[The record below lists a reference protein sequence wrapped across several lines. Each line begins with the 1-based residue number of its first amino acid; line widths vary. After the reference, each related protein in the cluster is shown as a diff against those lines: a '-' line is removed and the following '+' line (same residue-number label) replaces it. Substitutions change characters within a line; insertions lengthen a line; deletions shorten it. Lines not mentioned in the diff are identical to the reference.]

1 MKILGI
7 SSNYHDASAALVID
21 GEVIFAAAE
30 ERYTRHK
37 HDPSF
42 PLFSIDAC
50 LRAAKIQSSDLD
62 LVAYHEDP
70 PTKLSRTLASTL
82 ARWPRSL
89 KNFLTNSKETVTSGF
104 WLQNDIAREL
114 NIAQEK
120 VLFAPH
126 HMSHAAHAFLTSSY
140 ERAAVMTV
148 DAVGEWTSSAI
159 FKAYFENGRAVITP
173 LDIAPFPNSLGL
185 FFSAVTSFLGFKVND
200 GECSTMALAAFGTP
214 RYLEQMRDVVR
225 LSSDGRFALNMSYF
239 DFGQDSDVPVSR
251 KFKDVF
257 GSARQPKSKLSFDS
271 LEKLSITDGEQQRFA
286 DVAASAQ
293 AVLEEA
299 TVAFS
304 RRALSLSGESHL
316 CYAGGVALN
325 SVANQKILAES
336 GCTSLYIPPD
346 PGDGGGAMGAA
357 LYVHNLAAGF
367 RPSPR
372 THPYFGEN
380 YSSGNIESMVEHL
393 EPKFWPGFSRIR
405 IKPVRKQQLH
415 GSRWPDPQKLV
426 SEIAGQ
432 LQRGKIVGWFQGRFE
447 AGPRALG
454 ARSILIAPDQIDLA
468 RKLSRQVKL
477 RASFRPYA
485 LSLTEQAA
493 AQLLDFQ
500 SSTVPTL
507 ARWMQLCV
515 PIRKEYVDQVRAA
528 CHIDGTTR
536 PQVVGLEDNPLFHE
550 LLKAF
555 GELSGVEALLNTS
568 FNESGLPLV
577 ASPYDALMMFARTD
591 MDILVVEDFV
601 LEKRF

>member
-1 MKILGI
+1 MKVLGI

-50 LRAAKIQSSDLD
+50 LRAAGIQSSELD

-82 ARWPRSL
+82 AGWPRSL
-89 KNFLTNSKETVTSGF
+89 RNFLTNSKETVTSGF

-114 NIAQEK
+114 KIAQEK

-126 HMSHAAHAFLTSSY
+126 HMSHAAHAFLTSSFD
-140 ERAAVMTV
+140 RAAIMTI

-159 FKAYFENGRAVITP
+159 FKAQYENGRAIITP
-173 LDIAPFPNSLGL
+173 LDLAPFPNSLGL

-214 RYLEQMRDVVR
+214 RYVEHMRDVLR
-225 LSSDGRFALNMSYF
+225 LSADGRFDLNLSYF
-239 DFGQDSDVPVSR
+239 DFSQDSDVPVSR
-251 KFKDVF
+251 KFLSVF
-257 GSARQPKSKLSFDS
+257 GDARPPKSKLSFDS
-271 LEKLSITDGEQQRFA
+271 LEKSTVTDDHHQRYA

-293 AVLEEA
+293 AILEEA

-304 RRALSLSGESHL
+304 RRALRLTGESNL

-325 SVANQKILAES
+325 SVANQKVLAES
-336 GCTSLYIPPD
+336 GCASLYIPPD

-367 RPSPR
+367 RQGPR
-372 THPYFGEN
+372 THPFFGERF
-380 YSSGNIESMVEHL
+380 SSENVELMLEHL

-405 IKPVRKQQLH
+405 IKPLKKEQLH
-415 GSRWPDPQKLV
+415 GSRWRDSKMLV
-426 SEIAGQ
+426 SEIASQ

-468 RKLSRQVKL
+468 RKLSKQVKL

-485 LSLTEQAA
+485 LSLTEASA
-493 AQLLDFQ
+493 TRLLNFQ
-500 SSTVPTL
+500 NSVVPAP
-507 ARWMQLCV
+507 ARWMQVCV
-515 PIRKEYVDQVRAA
+515 PIRQEFVHQVRAA

-536 PQVVGLEDNPLFHE
+536 PQVVGSQDNPLYHD
-550 LLKAF
+550 LLQAF
-555 GELSGVEALLNTS
+555 GQLSGVEALLNTS

-591 MDILVVEDFV
+591 MDILVIEDFV
-601 LEKRF
+601 LEKRY